1 MKRKNIKS
9 KSRCFRLSFLSF
21 LLAFLVLFMGF
32 VTQAAGQTVQSPE
45 EYFGFKPGAD
55 YMLFD
60 YERLIGYLQKVDTV
74 SDRLKLVEI
83 GKSPLG
89 KPMVVAFISSE
100 KNIRELDS
108 LKAIN
113 RKLALDPNL
122 SEAEREALFSQGKVF
137 ILGTL
142 SMHSEEVAPTQASAL
157 IIYDLITTH
166 DPVKLEWLNNVVYM
180 IVPNHNPDG
189 MDMIVNHY
197 KKYKGTKYEGSSFPG
212 VYHKYIG
219 HDNNRDYVVLTQSD
233 TRAVSAIYSLEW
245 FPQVMV
251 DKHQMG
257 SAGVRYFIPP
267 PHDPI
272 AENVDAGL
280 WNWSS
285 LFGSNMMKD
294 MNLQGLS
301 GVACKFLF
309 DDYWPGSTQ
318 TCIWKNV
325 IAFLTEGASAK
336 VASPVFVEPNEIRV
350 RGKGL
355 SEYKKSINMPLPW
368 PGGWWRLGDLVQ
380 YEITSTMS
388 ILKTASEYH
397 KDILLY
403 RNDLCR
409 KEVNN
414 GKTLPPFYYILP
426 LRQHDQSELVSLVN
440 LLREHGID
448 VYRLAAPVVID
459 NIGYAGGD
467 IVVPLAQPF
476 RPFIKE
482 VMETQEYPLRHY
494 TPDGLIIKPYDITSW
509 SLPLHKG
516 VSALEVTKK
525 EAVPA
530 NFDTLLEKITGPFHL
545 TAPMPQNYWAALFT
559 VNHNESFKAAFLA
572 MSKGMR
578 VERLKKS
585 MTVEGVEF
593 PVGSFIVY
601 RDEKQSSVLDEMLRQ
616 ITVSPKI
623 LAQPLPLEA
632 QDAAPVKMPR
642 IGLVETYFH
651 DMDAGWTR
659 FILDSYF
666 IPYVVVHP
674 GEFESTDFVKNFD
687 VLLFPDSPKSQLMEG
702 KQKGW
707 DDDYEDSNY
716 PPDYRKGIGKN
727 GLGRLMT
734 FLDNGGIIVSWERSS
749 EIFMG
754 SQEIPP
760 VQKTGEKEEFVL
772 PVQDISKELKSG
784 GLYCPGSLMKV
795 LFLKDHP
802 ITLGM
807 PGEAGVFFR
816 GETVFRTRVPKFDMD
831 RRVIGKFP
839 EKNILLSG
847 YCENEGKAANQTVLA
862 WFRKNKGQLVLF
874 GFSPQFRA
882 STDVTFKLL
891 FNSILLEK

>member
-1 MKRKNIKS
+1 MAHQYIKA
-9 KSRCFRLSFLSF
+9 KSRRFRLYF
-21 LLAFLVLFMGF
+21 F
-32 VTQAAGQTVQSPE
+32 VTFVILFIALINQAGAQTIQAPE

-60 YERLIGYLQKVDTV
+60 YERLIGYLQKVDIV
-74 SDRLKLVEI
+74 SDRLKLLEI
-83 GKSPLG
+83 GHSPLG
-89 KPMVVAFISSE
+89 KPMYVAFISTE
-100 KNIRELDS
+100 KNIRDLDA
-108 LKAIN
+108 LKVIN
-113 RKLALDPNL
+113 RKLALDPNIP
-122 SEAEREALFSQGKVF
+122 EMERETLLKQGKVF
-137 ILGTL
+137 VLGTL

-157 IIYDLITTH
+157 IIYDLITTQ
-166 DPVKLEWLNNVVYM
+166 DPEKLEWLNNVVYM

-189 MDMIVNHY
+189 MDMIINHY

-212 VYHKYIG
+212 VYHKYVG

-233 TRAVSAIYSLEW
+233 TRAVAAIYNLEW

-257 SAGVRYFIPP
+257 SNGVRYFVPP

-272 AENVDAGL
+272 AENVDAGI

-294 MNLQGLS
+294 LNLKGLS
-301 GVACKFLF
+301 GVANNFLF

-318 TCIWKNV
+318 TCTWKNV

-336 VASPVFVEPNEIRV
+336 VASPVFIEPNEIRV

-355 SEYKKSINMPLPW
+355 SEYKKSTNMPLLW

-388 ILKTASEYH
+388 ILKTASKYRN
-397 KDILLY
+397 DILLY

-414 GKTLPPFYYILP
+414 GKTLPPYYYILP
-426 LRQHDQSELVSLVN
+426 LRQRDQSELVNLVN
-440 LLREHGID
+440 LLKEHGIE
-448 VYRLAAPVVID
+448 VYRLTAPVSID
-459 NIGYAGGD
+459 NRGYALGD

-482 VMETQEYPLRHY
+482 VMEAQQYPLRHY
-494 TPDGLIIKPYDITSW
+494 TPDGLIMKPYDITSW

-516 VSALEVTKK
+516 VSSVEVNQK
-525 EAVPA
+525 EAVPG
-530 NFDTLLEKITGPFHL
+530 NFDALLEKIAGPFNL
-545 TAPMPQNYWAALFT
+545 TEPIHQNYWAALFT

-572 MSKGMR
+572 MSKGLR
-578 VERLKKS
+578 VERLKNA
-585 MTVEGVEF
+585 MTVDGVEF

-601 RDEKQSSVLDEMLRQ
+601 RDENKKDAMDEMLRQ
-616 ITVSPKI
+616 MTVSPKI
-623 LAQPLPLEA
+623 LVEPLQLEA
-632 QDAAPVKMPR
+632 QDAVPMKMPR

-666 IPYVVVHP
+666 IPYVVVRP
-674 GEFESTDFVKNFD
+674 GEFEKTDFTKNFD
-687 VLLFPDSPKSQLMEG
+687 VLLFPDASKSQLVDG
-702 KQKGW
+702 KQKDR
-707 DDDYEDSNY
+707 DDEYVDSNY
-716 PPDYRKGIGKN
+716 PPQYTKGMGKS
-727 GLGRLMT
+727 GMGRLMT
-734 FLDNGGIIVSWERSS
+734 FLDNGGIIISWGRSTA
-749 EIFMG
+749 IFMG
-754 SQEIPP
+754 PLEIPP
-760 VQKTGEKEEFVL
+760 IQKEGEKEEFLL
-772 PVQDISKELKSG
+772 PVLDISEQLKKDG
-784 GLYCPGSLMKV
+784 FYCPGSLMNV

-802 ITLGM
+802 ITLGV
-807 PGEAGVFFR
+807 PEETGVFFR
-816 GETVFRTRVPKFDMD
+816 NESSVFRTRVPKFDMD

-839 EKNILLSG
+839 EKNILVSG
-847 YCENEGKAANQTVLA
+847 YCENEEKVADQTALA
-862 WFRKNKGQLVLF
+862 WFKKNKGQVVLF
-874 GFSPQFRA
+874 GFAPQFRA
-882 STDVTFKLL
+882 STNATFKLF